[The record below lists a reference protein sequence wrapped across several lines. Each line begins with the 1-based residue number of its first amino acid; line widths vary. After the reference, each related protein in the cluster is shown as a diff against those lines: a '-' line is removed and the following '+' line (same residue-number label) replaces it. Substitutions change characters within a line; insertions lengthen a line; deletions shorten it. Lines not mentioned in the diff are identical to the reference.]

1 MYREDFGEKGA
12 GIMST
17 VSSVYSQNRISYA
30 DYGNFASGKKINSAA
45 DGAAELSIIQKE
57 ESQIRGTDA
66 GTNNI
71 ASAQDMLK
79 VSDGAL
85 SQITDNLQRM
95 RELAVQ
101 ASNTAVMTDA
111 DRSAVQMEIDQ
122 LKQGISDIASQTS
135 FNTKN
140 ILDGSKKEFNIA
152 TDANGGSMQVST
164 GDATLKALG
173 IADFDVTGDFD
184 ISDIDEAL
192 ASISSTRSSGG
203 AQMNALSHAYNNN
216 TNYLL
221 NTTGAKSRLEDLDF
235 PEAIS
240 DLKKKETLQQYQFF
254 MQRKQTQEEEA
265 RMFRMFM

>member
-1 MYREDFGEKGA
+1 
-12 GIMST
+12 MSAI
-17 VSSVYSQNRISYA
+17 SSVYSQNTRSYT

-71 ASAQDMLK
+71 ASAKDMLQ

-85 SQITDNLQRM
+85 AQITDNLQRM

-101 ASNTAVMTDA
+101 ASNTALMTDA

-140 ILDGSKKEFNIA
+140 ILDGSQKEFHIA
-152 TDANGGSMQVST
+152 TDANGGGMEIST

-173 IADFDVTGDFD
+173 IEDFDVTGDFD
-184 ISDIDEAL
+184 LSDIDKAL
-192 ASISSTRSSGG
+192 ESISS
-203 AQMNALSHAYNNN
+203 QMNALDHAYSNN

-235 PEAIS
+235 PKAIS

>member
-1 MYREDFGEKGA
+1 
-12 GIMST
+12 
-17 VSSVYSQNRISYA
+17 
-30 DYGNFASGKKINSAA
+30 
-45 DGAAELSIIQKE
+45 
-57 ESQIRGTDA
+57 
-66 GTNNI
+66 
-71 ASAQDMLK
+71 
-79 VSDGAL
+79 
-85 SQITDNLQRM
+85 
-95 RELAVQ
+95 
-101 ASNTAVMTDA
+101 MTDA

-140 ILDGSKKEFNIA
+140 ILDGSQKEFHIA
-152 TDANGGSMQVST
+152 TDANGGGMEIST

-173 IADFDVTGDFD
+173 IEDFDVTGDFD
-184 ISDIDEAL
+184 LSDIDKAL
-192 ASISSTRSSGG
+192 ESISSTRSSGG
-203 AQMNALSHAYNNN
+203 AQMNALDHAYSNN

-235 PEAIS
+235 PKAIS